1 MDLVVGVKTYVELEG
16 EISMREL
23 SFTFLNREVPIFPVY
38 KEMIKAKERRY
49 LKVEA
54 PFLDEISSLGIIKL
68 LTWDAYN
75 TLTMKVNFER
85 NKALEITNDSTQVIV
100 LDPKR
105 DIVILDI
112 RSLGITTYIQGV
124 LQQRLSKYYSFESLH
139 NIFEGYNNFKNKLQ
153 EEKVESQRSISLVR
167 TRWPQQ
173 ENDR

>member
-1 MDLVVGVKTYVELEG
+1 MDLIVGVKTYVELEG
-16 EISMREL
+16 EINMREL

-38 KEMIKAKERRY
+38 KEMIKPKERRY

-85 NKALEITNDSTQVIV
+85 NKDFEITNDSTQVIV

-112 RSLGITTYIQGV
+112 RSLGITTYSKESCNKDSV
-124 LQQRLSKYYSFESLH
+124 NTTLLSPCTIYLKHTIIL
-139 NIFEGYNNFKNKLQ
+139 
-153 EEKVESQRSISLVR
+153 RISCKKKR
-167 TRWPQQ
+167 
-173 ENDR
+173 